1 MWIDQ
6 RGSTVLERVECFRLV
21 ALAARGH
28 AIGRLAVSTE
38 ASPIVVPVNFGYRD
52 ACVLVRIGP
61 GTLARIV
68 PGRLV
73 TLEVDAI
80 DEVAGEG
87 WSVAVRG
94 LARVL
99 GAPDL
104 ERMGA
109 ALPEPVVPTPGDLVL
124 SIRGDV
130 VTGRRFPVGNPST
143 AVRVGPAG

>member
-6 RGSTVLERVECFRLV
+6 RDSTVLDRVECFRLV
-21 ALAARGH
+21 ALAAHDR

-38 ASPIVVPVNFGYRD
+38 GAPIVVPVNFGYRD
-52 ACVLVRIGP
+52 ASVLVRIGP
-61 GTLARIV
+61 GTLARLV

-73 TLEVDAI
+73 TLEVDSV
-80 DEVAGEG
+80 DERAGEG

-99 GAPDL
+99 DPSDNRRVAP
-104 ERMGA
+104 
-109 ALPEPVVPTPGDLVL
+109 ALPEPVVPNPGDLVV

-130 VTGRRFPVGNPST
+130 VTGRRFPLHKPT
-143 AVRVGPAG
+143 MAVQVGPAG